1 MGRPVSGAG
10 RGRRAQGRRGRELA
24 PVVLGTARAAGVRLR
39 RAPGW
44 FGAGLGAAMLNLAE
58 KRILPRGGWF
68 PGQFFVLLFWKGV
81 GRRRRFSRDHRRP
94 PRGTGGEA
102 RAGGGGSS
110 GQAGV
115 GSPAAARTQEST
127 CYGRSPEKGM
137 AGAAL
142 APCWH
147 PKLGCRCSIQ
157 GSLPAGEL
165 APSLMHRP
173 FSILP
178 SFALGAKKD
187 QMNQG

>member
-1 MGRPVSGAG
+1 MEG
-10 RGRRAQGRRGRELA
+10 GRRGGGGASSRRWPWGRRGPRASGCGA
-24 PVVLGTARAAGVRLR
+24 PQAGSALGLVPRCLTSR
-39 RAPGW
+39 RSG
-44 FGAGLGAAMLNLAE
+44 FCLAE
-58 KRILPRGGWF
+58 GGF
-68 PGQFFVLLFWKGV
+68 QASSLCLLFWKGV

-127 CYGRSPEKGM
+127 CNGRSPEKGM